1 MGTQTDLRFGALA
14 VKNGFASETDI
25 DFALDTQRDST
36 SEGTAP
42 MLGEILLDMG
52 SLTPEKV
59 NALLVEQNVLRT
71 GVPDASVPAAEAPPA
86 PAAAPSSEELPKEG
100 GRFKKIMAAIGD
112 KLRRLFR
119 DVSGKRAKEKALAL
133 EKRDELLSRIAE
145 AALVA
150 GSAGPE
156 ADSAR
161 KAREGFDAAKKK
173 SEGGAGTGAVAA
185 KTAVK
190 TAESRYKRA
199 LIKLGRLAV
208 EKGTL
213 PAGQEAAVEELRALD
228 ARITDLG

>member
-14 VKNGFASETDI
+14 VKNGFASETDV
-25 DFALDTQRDST
+25 DFALDTQRDSAND
-36 SEGTAP
+36 GMAP

-71 GVPDASVPAAEAPPA
+71 GVPDAPVAAPEPPPA
-86 PAAAPSSEELPKEG
+86 PPSASEEAPKEG
-100 GRFKKIMAAIGD
+100 GRFKKVMAAIGD

-119 DVSGKRAKEKALAL
+119 DVSGKRAKEKALAS
-133 EKRDELLSRIAE
+133 EKRDELIARIAE
-145 AALVA
+145 AALAA
-150 GSAGPE
+150 GAAGPE
-156 ADSAR
+156 AESAR

-190 TAESRYKRA
+190 AAESKYKRA

-208 EKGTL
+208 EKGPL
-213 PAGQEAAVEELRALD
+213 PAGQEPAVEELRALD
-228 ARITDLG
+228 ARIADLG